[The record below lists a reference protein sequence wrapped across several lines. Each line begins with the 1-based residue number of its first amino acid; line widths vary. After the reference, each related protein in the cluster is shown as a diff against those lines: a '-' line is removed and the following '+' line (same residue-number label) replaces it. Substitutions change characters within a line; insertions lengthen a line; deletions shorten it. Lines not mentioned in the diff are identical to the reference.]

1 MLEADPYREAAWR
14 LMMHI
19 AALLG
24 DSDGVIREY
33 KACEHALADVGATPA
48 GSTRKLLE
56 QLRL

>member
-1 MLEADPYREAAWR
+1 
-14 LMMHI
+14 MMHI

-24 DSDGVIREY
+24 DPDGVIREY
-33 KACEHALADVGATPA
+33 KACEQALAGIGATPA